1 VETPDNKDA
10 IYLRMPC
17 DHKFKTELDL
27 TNIDYEPTTLIV
39 GTFNPA
45 WPANNT
51 AEWFYGRT
59 ATSCFWD
66 VLPRLYGE
74 ASLIDAT
81 PADWKQF
88 CRQKQIALTD
98 LISSIDD
105 AEADNPEHVKMLGG
119 FSDKAIEH
127 NFEELEYVN
136 IVGILK
142 RHASIQQI
150 YITRGVTDAF
160 WRHMWNPVAHYCSV
174 NKLHERKLLAPS
186 GDSAYHHE
194 AYNKQHPEKKIERL
208 EDYILMRW
216 QEEWHY

>member
-1 VETPDNKDA
+1 
-10 IYLRMPC
+10 MPC

-27 TNIDYEPTTLIV
+27 TNIGYEPTTLII

-59 ATSCFWD
+59 TTSCFWD
-66 VLPRLYGE
+66 VLPRLYSE
-74 ASLIDAT
+74 ASLIDAA
-81 PADWKQF
+81 PAEWKQF
-88 CRQKQIALTD
+88 CKDKQIALTD

-105 AEADNPEHVKMLGG
+105 AEPDNAEHVKMLGG

-127 NFEELEYVN
+127 NFDELEYVN

-142 RHASIQQI
+142 RHPSIRQI

-160 WRHMWNPVAHYCSV
+160 WRHMWNPVAHYCSI

-186 GDSAYHHE
+186 ADSAYQHE
-194 AYNKQHPEKKIERL
+194 AYNRQHPENMIERL
-208 EDYILMRW
+208 EDYILMGW
-216 QEEWHY
+216 QQEWHF